1 MFSLHCSPLST
12 AVERIAGQILREL
25 SREFLEITEGL
36 VGIES
41 PMLELKSRLALWL
54 KDEVRFIGIWA
65 MGGMGKTTLA
75 KVAYKMFSK
84 EFEAACFIDD
94 VREIYEKGGE
104 ISLQKNLISQ
114 IFNDTNLNIKN
125 KCEGEHMIKN
135 RLRSKRIFLVIDD
148 VNDLNQLQKLAGKRD
163 WFCPGSR
170 IIITTR
176 DKHLLEAHLIDEI
189 YEVEALKNVDALH
202 LFCSKAF
209 KNESVPDEYL
219 ELSKGFMNYVAGH
232 PLALI
237 VLGSFLFKRSV
248 VEWDNEFEKL
258 KEHPK
263 RDVNRVLEISYY
275 GLDGPEQE
283 IFKDI
288 ACFFNHEKKDYVV
301 RILNVLGRYPDIGLG
316 VLVEKSLL
324 KISENNDLWMHDLLR
339 DMGRDI
345 VRQESC
351 EPGKRSRLWHYE
363 DIDNVLKN
371 NTVRG
376 YLLKLIPYLIK
387 QS

>member
-12 AVERIAGQILREL
+12 AVEHIAGQILREL

-41 PMLELKSRLALWL
+41 PMLELKSCLAIGL

-65 MGGMGKTTLA
+65 LGGMGKTTLA
-75 KVAYKMFSK
+75 EVAYKMFSK
-84 EFEAACFIDD
+84 EFEACCFIEN
-94 VREIYEKGGE
+94 VREKFEKEGE
-104 ISLQKNLISQ
+104 LSLQKNIISQ
-114 IFNDTNLNIKN
+114 ILDDTNLNIKN
-125 KCEGEHMIKN
+125 NCEGEHMMKY
-135 RLRSKRIFLVIDD
+135 RLRGKRIFLVLDD
-148 VNDLNQLQKLAGKRD
+148 VNDLNQLQKLAGKRE
-163 WFCPGSR
+163 WFGRGSR

-176 DKHLLEAHLIDEI
+176 DKDLLKTDLIYKI
-189 YEVEALKNVDALH
+189 YEVEALKNEDALH
-202 LFCSKAF
+202 LFYSKAF
-209 KNESVPDEYL
+209 KNEPVPDEYL
-219 ELSKGFMNYVAGH
+219 ELSKGFSNYVAGH
-232 PLALI
+232 PLALV

-248 VEWDNEFEKL
+248 VEWENEFEKL

-263 RDVNRVLEISYY
+263 PDVNRVLEISY
-275 GLDGPEQE
+275 
-283 IFKDI
+283 
-288 ACFFNHEKKDYVV
+288 VV
-301 RILNVLGRYPDIGLG
+301 RILKVLGHYPDIGLRI
-316 VLVEKSLL
+316 LVDKSLL
-324 KISENNDLWMHDLLR
+324 KISKNNDLWMHDLVR
-339 DMGRDI
+339 DMGRNI

-376 YLLKLIPYLIK
+376 YLLQLIPYLIQ